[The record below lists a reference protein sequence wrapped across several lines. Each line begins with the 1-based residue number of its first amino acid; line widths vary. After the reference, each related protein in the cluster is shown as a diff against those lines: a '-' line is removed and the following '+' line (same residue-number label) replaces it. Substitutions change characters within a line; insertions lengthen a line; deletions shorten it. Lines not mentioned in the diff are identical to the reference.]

1 VKSEAEMVWHF
12 ERTLLERIE
21 MYVKQILENQKTQM
35 EQEKDMAASLADLD
49 AELAKSDTSVA
60 AIKADN
66 DQILAKLSAG
76 PASPDVT
83 AQLTHLQN
91 VNAALTAIL
100 SADDAALNP
109 PPPPPPPA
117 AS

>member
-1 VKSEAEMVWHF
+1 MPFCRRSQ
-12 ERTLLERIE
+12 LDRIE
-21 MYVKQILENQKTQM
+21 AGIREILNNQELELNKEKQ
-35 EQEKDMAASLADLD
+35 MAATLADLD

-66 DQILAKLSAG
+66 DKIIAILQAA
-76 PASPDVT
+76 PPSPDVT

-91 VNAALTAIL
+91 VNAALTAIQ
-100 SADDAALNP
+100 AEDDAALAP
-109 PPPPPPPA
+109 PASTPPA